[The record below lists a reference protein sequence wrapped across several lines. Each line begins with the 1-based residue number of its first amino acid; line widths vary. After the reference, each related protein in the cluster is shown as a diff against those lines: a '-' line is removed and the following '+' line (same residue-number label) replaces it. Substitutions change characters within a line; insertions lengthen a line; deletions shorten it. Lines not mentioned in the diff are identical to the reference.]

1 MAELTC
7 PPLGTGSVDMS
18 ALSKSAAKAKT
29 PEELVAAIDAATL
42 RAEVPATPT
51 PQDAPAD
58 AGGIA

>member
-29 PEELVAAIDAATL
+29 PEELVAAIDAATS
-42 RAEVPATPT
+42 RAEVPANPT
-51 PQDAPAD
+51 PQDAPVD
-58 AGGIA
+58 AGSGA